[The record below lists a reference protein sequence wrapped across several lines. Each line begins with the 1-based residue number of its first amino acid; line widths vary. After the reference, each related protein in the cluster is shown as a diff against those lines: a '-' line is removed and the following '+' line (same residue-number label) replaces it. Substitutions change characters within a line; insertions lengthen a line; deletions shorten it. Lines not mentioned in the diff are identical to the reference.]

1 MGVRGSAPGERRGG
15 RQKGTP
21 NKLNSDIKEMVLGA
35 LSDVGGREY
44 LAARAIDTPA
54 AFLTL
59 VGKILP
65 LQLVSDG
72 SGSNHLHFHLEAA
85 QRVSAQMRAEPRRV
99 VTIEQEK
106 QDVPA
111 SLLDA
116 PLPEE

>member
-1 MGVRGSAPGERRGG
+1 VLGGKREGSGRKPGV
-15 RQKGTP
+15 P
-21 NKLNSDIKEMVLGA
+21 NKLNRDIKEMVLGA

-65 LQLVSDG
+65 LQLVSEG
-72 SGSNHLHFHLEAA
+72 GSNHLHLHLEAA
-85 QRVSAQMRAEPRRV
+85 QRVSAQLQAEPKRR
-99 VTIEQEK
+99 VTIEHEQ
-106 QDVPA
+106 QAAPSG

>member
-1 MGVRGSAPGERRGG
+1 MAGTGG
-15 RQKGTP
+15 RREGAGRPKGVP
-21 NKLNSDIKEMVLGA
+21 NRLNRDIKEMVLGA

-44 LAARAIDTPA
+44 LAARAIDTPT

-65 LQLVSDG
+65 LQLVSEG
-72 SGSNHLHFHLEAA
+72 GSNHLHLHLEAA
-85 QRVSAQMRAEPRRV
+85 QRVSAQMLAEPRRV

-106 QDVPA
+106 QDVPSG

>member
-1 MGVRGSAPGERRGG
+1 MAGTGG
-15 RQKGTP
+15 RREGAGRPKGVP
-21 NKLNSDIKEMVLGA
+21 NKLNRDIKEMVLGA

-44 LAARAIDTPA
+44 LAARAIDTPT

-72 SGSNHLHFHLEAA
+72 SGSNHLHLHLNAA
-85 QRVSAQMRAEPRRV
+85 VAVSKQLQAEPRRV